1 MTGAFALSG
10 APLWIAA
17 ALAALAWI
25 AAVAFER
32 GADRSRRHRVA
43 RAMLLAIAC
52 VALFLLAA
60 QPMRWQTLRAVE
72 AVLVTSGAG
81 ARDLANAS
89 AAGLR
94 AWAVPASAGE
104 PVPPAGAPPLPDAP
118 ALARLH
124 PEVTR
129 VRLAGHGLSA
139 WELAELPLPVAAAE
153 PPALPCGIARVG
165 WPRRLALGE
174 ALEVS
179 GLVAGVPASG
189 AALQLSGPAIGET
202 SVRLPAGARPFL
214 FRVLPRGPGR
224 HLLELRLEAAGRAPR
239 AETLD
244 VEVIAETPPALL
256 WLDAAP
262 SAEAREV
269 KRWLAAA
276 GGAFAWR
283 AQISRGLSR
292 DEVVGTAPLPRGPLT
307 AALLRRFDLIVA
319 DPRALAA
326 LGAGERAALAAAVR
340 EDALG
345 LLLRAGNAAT
355 PAALGVAF
363 ATRPLP
369 GGGELAARLDWPDGD
384 SAPLPLP
391 ARELAPLG
399 SLVPFAG
406 DRAGRTLAAWRPLG
420 NGAVGGSL
428 VDDTWRWVLAGHA
441 ADHRRYWREAIATLA
456 RNAPAAARWDISPG
470 PALVGSPVTLTLSA
484 NSATGA
490 STAAS
495 LPRSPADTTPTAAR
509 VRSPAGDVLALP
521 LRQDAYEPGRWSTT
535 FWPREPGWH
544 QVGEGN
550 AATSLWVAPAERWTT
565 WRLAGRQEATAA
577 RVASPRPT
585 RDDASPVRQ
594 RAPMPRWPFFALL
607 LVALATL
614 WADEQFGGRERR
626 E

>member
-1 MTGAFALSG
+1 MTGAFALAG

-17 ALAALAWI
+17 ALAVLAWI
-25 AAVAFER
+25 AALAFER
-32 GADRSRRHRVA
+32 GAARSRRHRIV
-43 RAMLLAIAC
+43 RALLLAIAC
-52 VALFLLAA
+52 AALFLLAA
-60 QPMRWQTLRAVE
+60 QPLRWQTVRAVE

-81 ARDLANAS
+81 ARDLAAAS

-104 PVPPAGAPPLPDAP
+104 PAPPGGAPPLPDAA

-153 PPALPCGIARVG
+153 PPALPFGIARAG

-189 AALQLSGPAIGET
+189 ATLRLSGPAIGES
-202 SVRLPAGARPFL
+202 SVRLAAGERSFR

-224 HLLELRLEAAGRAPR
+224 HLLALRLEAAGRAPHT
-239 AETLD
+239 ETLD
-244 VEVIAETPPALL
+244 VEVIAEPPPALL

-276 GGAFAWR
+276 SGAFAWR

-307 AALLRRFDLIVA
+307 ATLLRRFDLIVA

-340 EDALG
+340 EDGLG
-345 LLLRAGNAAT
+345 LLLRAGGAAT

-363 ATRPLP
+363 PTRPLP

-384 SAPLPLP
+384 SAPLPLA
-391 ARELAPLG
+391 ARELAPPG
-399 SLVPFAG
+399 SLVPFAA

-420 NGAVGGSL
+420 SGAVGGSL

-456 RNAPAAARWDISPG
+456 RPAPAAARWDVSRG
-470 PALVGSPVTLTLSA
+470 PVLVGLPVTLTLSA
-484 NSATGA
+484 DSV
-490 STAAS
+490 AAARDAP
-495 LPRSPADTTPTAAR
+495 LARTPADTVPAAAR
-509 VRSPAGDVLALP
+509 VRSPAGDMLALP

-544 QVGEGN
+544 QVGDGN
-550 AATSLWVAPAERWTT
+550 AATSLWVAPAERWTP
-565 WRLAGRQEATAA
+565 WRLAARQEATAA
-577 RVASPRPT
+577 RVAAPPLA

-607 LVALATL
+607 LVTLATL

>member
-1 MTGAFALSG
+1 MTGAFAFTG
-10 APLWIAA
+10 ASLWIAA
-17 ALAALAWI
+17 ALAALAWV
-25 AAVAFER
+25 AAVLFER
-32 GADRSRRHRVA
+32 GADRSRRHSIV
-43 RAMLLAIAC
+43 RAILLAIAC
-52 VALFLLAA
+52 AALFLLAA
-60 QPMRWQTLRAVE
+60 QPLRWQTVRAVE

-81 ARDLANAS
+81 ARDLAAAS

-104 PVPPAGAPPLPDAP
+104 PVPPAGAPPLPDAA

-153 PPALPCGIARVG
+153 PPALPFGIARVG
-165 WPRRLALGE
+165 WPRRLTLGE
-174 ALEVS
+174 TLEVS

-189 AALQLSGPAIGET
+189 AVLRLGGPAIGET
-202 SVRLPAGARPFL
+202 TLRLAVGERPFL

-239 AETLD
+239 AETLG

-307 AALLRRFDLIVA
+307 AALLRRFDFVVA

-326 LGAGERAALAAAVR
+326 LGAGERSALAAAVR
-340 EDALG
+340 EDGLG
-345 LLLRAGNAAT
+345 LLLRAGGAAT

-363 ATRPLP
+363 PTRPLP

-384 SAPLPLP
+384 SAPLPLA

-399 SLVPFAG
+399 SLTPFAA

-441 ADHRRYWREAIATLA
+441 ADHRRYWRETIATLA
-456 RNAPAAARWDISPG
+456 RPAPAAPQWDVSPG
-470 PALVGSPVTLTLSA
+470 PVLVGLPVMLTLNA
-484 NSATGA
+484 DLAPHA
-490 STAAS
+490 SPDVPLART
-495 LPRSPADTTPTAAR
+495 PADAIPAAAR
-509 VRSPAGDVLALP
+509 VRSPAGETLALP

-544 QVGEGN
+544 QLGDGN

-565 WRLAGRQEATAA
+565 WRLAARQEATAA
-577 RVASPRPT
+577 RVAAPPPA

-607 LVALATL
+607 LVTLATL